1 MNIANWSAS
10 NWRLTRITGP
20 RHTRITRLPA
30 VAGVAP
36 VVGALGGTAAC
47 DTRDVDSIR
56 TGASATVQRTPHGD
70 SSEESPD
77 MSNHPLETEWTPPIG
92 ARYLAPSGRTWT
104 VRSIT
109 PRGRRAVI
117 TYDAPDGEHG
127 AVVDFTAISK
137 MIALDPAPTG
147 RPATH
152 TTRRPVQVVPKTASV
167 EMLSATTDARR
178 PVGDTHVRDSPSLG
192 LGQDGRLQCDG

>member
-1 MNIANWSAS
+1 MNIANRWA
-10 NWRLTRITGP
+10 NNRHVTRNTGP
-20 RHTRITRLPA
+20 RQTRRTRPTA

-36 VVGALGGTAAC
+36 EAGALGGTTAC

-56 TGASATVQRTPHGD
+56 AGTSATAQR
-70 SSEESPD
+70 SPD
-77 MSNHPLETEWTPPIG
+77 VDSPAQSPKTGNHPLDTEWTPPIG

-117 TYDAPDGEHG
+117 TYDAPDGERG

-137 MIALDPAPTG
+137 MIALDPAPTR
-147 RPATH
+147 RPVVN
-152 TTRRPVQVVPKTASV
+152 TTRRPVQVAGKTASV
-167 EMLSATTDARR
+167 EMLSDTTNAR
-178 PVGDTHVRDSPSLG
+178 P
-192 LGQDGRLQCDG
+192 

>member
-1 MNIANWSAS
+1 MHIAHWWAS
-10 NWRLTRITGP
+10 NRPVTQITRP
-20 RHTRITRLPA
+20 RHTRITRRTA
-30 VAGVAP
+30 VVDVAP
-36 VVGALGGTAAC
+36 VVGTLGGTAAC

-70 SSEESPD
+70 RSEESPD
-77 MSNHPLETEWTPPIG
+77 ISNHPLETDWTPPIG

-137 MIALDPAPTG
+137 MIALDPAPQ
-147 RPATH
+147 PAKH
-152 TTRRPVQVVPKTASV
+152 TTRPPVQVVPKTASIS
-167 EMLSATTDARR
+167 ETTDAHR
-178 PVGDTHVRDSPSLG
+178 
-192 LGQDGRLQCDG
+192 

>member
-1 MNIANWSAS
+1 MNIAHWSAS
-10 NWRLTRITGP
+10 NRRLTRITGP

-30 VAGVAP
+30 VGGVAP

-47 DTRDVDSIR
+47 GTRDVDSIR

-70 SSEESPD
+70 TSEESPD
-77 MSNHPLETEWTPPIG
+77 ISNHPSETDWTPPIG

-147 RPATH
+147 RPAKH
-152 TTRRPVQVVPKTASV
+152 PTRRPVQVVPKTASV
-167 EMLSATTDARR
+167 EMLADTTDARR
-178 PVGDTHVRDSPSLG
+178 
-192 LGQDGRLQCDG
+192 

>member
-10 NWRLTRITGP
+10 NWRLSRITGP
-20 RHTRITRLPA
+20 RHTRITHLPA

-47 DTRDVDSIR
+47 DTRDVDPPR

-70 SSEESPD
+70 SFEGSAD
-77 MSNHPLETEWTPPIG
+77 MSNHPSETEWTPPIG

-127 AVVDFTAISK
+127 AVVDFTAISR
-137 MIALDPAPTG
+137 MIALDPAPTE

-152 TTRRPVQVVPKTASV
+152 TTRRPVQVVPMTASA
-167 EMLSATTDARR
+167 EMLSATIDARR
-178 PVGDTHVRDSPSLG
+178 PVGDYPRS
-192 LGQDGRLQCDG
+192 

>member
-10 NWRLTRITGP
+10 NWRLSRITGP
-20 RHTRITRLPA
+20 RHTRITHLTA

-47 DTRDVDSIR
+47 DTRDVDSPR

-70 SSEESPD
+70 SFEGSAD
-77 MSNHPLETEWTPPIG
+77 MSNHPSETEWTPPIG

-127 AVVDFTAISK
+127 AVVDFTAISR
-137 MIALDPAPTG
+137 MIALDPAPTE

-152 TTRRPVQVVPKTASV
+152 TTRRPVQVVPTTASA
-167 EMLSATTDARR
+167 EMLSATIDARR
-178 PVGDTHVRDSPSLG
+178 PVGDTRVRDSPSLG
-192 LGQDGRLQCDG
+192 LGQDG

>member
-1 MNIANWSAS
+1 MHIAHGWAS
-10 NWRLTRITGP
+10 NRRLTQITGP
-20 RHTRITRLPA
+20 EQTRITRLPA
-30 VAGVAP
+30 VEGVAP

-47 DTRDVDSIR
+47 DTRDVDSIQ
-56 TGASATVQRTPHGD
+56 TGASATVQRTPHSD
-70 SSEESPD
+70 TSEGSPD
-77 MSNHPLETEWTPPIG
+77 MSNHPLDTEWSPPIG

-104 VRSIT
+104 IRSIT

-147 RPATH
+147 RPAPH
-152 TTRRPVQVVPKTASV
+152 TTPRPVQVVPKTASV
-167 EMLSATTDARR
+167 EMLSDTADARR
-178 PVGDTHVRDSPSLG
+178 
-192 LGQDGRLQCDG
+192 

>member
-1 MNIANWSAS
+1 MNIANWWAI
-10 NWRLTRITGP
+10 NRQLTRITGP
-20 RHTRITRLPA
+20 RQTRRTRPTA

-36 VVGALGGTAAC
+36 VAGALGGTAAC

-56 TGASATVQRTPHGD
+56 TGTSATAQRTPDGD
-70 SSEESPD
+70 SPERSPD
-77 MSNHPLETEWTPPIG
+77 MSNHPLDTEWTPPIG

-127 AVVDFTAISK
+127 AVVDFTAISR
-137 MIALDPAPTG
+137 MIALDPAPTR
-147 RPATH
+147 RPVVN
-152 TTRRPVQVVPKTASV
+152 TTRRPVQVAPKTASV
-167 EMLSATTDARR
+167 EMLSDTTDAR
-178 PVGDTHVRDSPSLG
+178 P
-192 LGQDGRLQCDG
+192 